1 MSVCVYI
8 LYVLCI
14 PMCVWMCTQA
24 AQCSS
29 YLTTRRINKEG
40 ALVFCRPVVRFNVL
54 CRVLFLKSIR
64 AAVQIFLAVEC
75 TSGSVPWFDGVSF
88 VRTICTLLSTVRV
101 CVCVCV
107 CVFVSAAPIFVWHA
121 YRRGHTTDTNSR
133 VWYFQFTR
141 LNVSLTELAPSD
153 AERSSALCKVPD
165 THISPSL
172 PFSLF
177 LSHPTAPPS
186 NPVLILRDISE
197 V

>member
-54 CRVLFLKSIR
+54 CRVLFLKSIW

-107 CVFVSAAPIFVWHA
+107 YLWVLHPSLCDMHTDADTQQIPTPVCDIFSLHVSMCPWL
-121 YRRGHTTDTNSR
+121 SLLR
-133 VWYFQFTR
+133 VTQKEALHSVKSPT
-141 LNVSLTELAPSD
+141 LTSLP
-153 AERSSALCKVPD
+153 P
-165 THISPSL
+165 SPSL
-172 PFSLF
+172 SFF
-177 LSHPTAPPS
+177 LIPPPHQAIRS
-186 NPVLILRDISE
+186 WF
-197 V
+197 

>member
-40 ALVFCRPVVRFNVL
+40 ALVFCWPVVRFNVL

-101 CVCVCV
+101 CVCLCV
-107 CVFVSAAPIFVWHA
+107 CICECCTHLCVTCIQTRTHNRYQLPCVIFSVYTSQCVLDWA
-121 YRRGHTTDTNSR
+121 CSEWRRKK
-133 VWYFQFTR
+133 
-141 LNVSLTELAPSD
+141 
-153 AERSSALCKVPD
+153 LC
-165 THISPSL
+165 TL
-172 PFSLF
+172 
-177 LSHPTAPPS
+177 
-186 NPVLILRDISE
+186 
-197 V
+197 